1 MREKKLAFPVPL
13 HEWMKQRKIRERIC
27 DTLLSYNSTN
37 SGFFN
42 KEYIKNLLDTKNL
55 NFDGSSKVYQN
66 SNANKLWMC
75 YNLEKFFL

>member
-1 MREKKLAFPVPL
+1 MREKKLFLSPL
-13 HEWMKQRKIRERIC
+13 HEWMKQRKKERIC

-66 SNANKLWMC
+66 SNANKLWM
-75 YNLEKFFL
+75 L